1 MYHPQIGLIKI
12 AKNGISS
19 AKLDLPFYSNNDG
32 DHALNGSKQVEL
44 AYPAA
49 ISLDKLVQPSYT
61 LYTQIR
67 PKAMLRACL
76 KHFDLRAVTLIT
88 QQLLRLIDRRED
100 NGLDMCEKVMWQQV
114 LSMVRCLRRGKAPGP
129 DGILNE
135 MIVYGGFRVMET
147 LAQLMNLAI
156 TEEYAPSEWRYV
168 MPLYKSGDPEVACN
182 YRGIALG
189 SCVAKVFTRVLT
201 RRLGEY
207 AEERILTEAQ
217 GGFQAKRSC
226 SDQILTLRGICELR
240 RRK

>member
-1 MYHPQIGLIKI
+1 MAASP
-12 AKNGISS
+12 IS
-19 AKLDLPFYSNNDG
+19 
-32 DHALNGSKQVEL
+32 V
-44 AYPAA
+44 
-49 ISLDKLVQPSYT
+49 
-61 LYTQIR
+61 
-67 PKAMLRACL
+67 
-76 KHFDLRAVTLIT
+76 
-88 QQLLRLIDRRED
+88 
-100 NGLDMCEKVMWQQV
+100 
-114 LSMVRCLRRGKAPGP
+114 VRCLRRGKAPGP

-156 TEEYAPSEWRYV
+156 TEEYVPSEWRKSYV

-217 GGFQAKRSC
+217 GGFRAKRSC
-226 SDQILTLRGICELR
+226 
-240 RRK
+240 